1 MEPDVTTATFSLLSR
16 MSTGSDSNS
25 RGKSFKNTFIIRSFC
40 LTKNYCGKECL
51 KADLDV
57 HTVCCKNLLDVDK
70 RKRKKGGKEKE
81 ETASLN
87 LEAFQTRSQL
97 NLHQDEHQT
106 QLKEVVSNMKKMK
119 VKEHKKKA
127 KVSEVD

>member
-1 MEPDVTTATFSLLSR
+1 M
-16 MSTGSDSNS
+16 
-25 RGKSFKNTFIIRSFC
+25 
-40 LTKNYCGKECL
+40 
-51 KADLDV
+51 
-57 HTVCCKNLLDVDK
+57 DK

-87 LEAFQTRSQL
+87 LEAYHQSLCQL
-97 NLHQDEHQT
+97 NLLQDEHQT
-106 QLKEVVSNMKKMK
+106 RLKEVVSNMKKMK

>member
-1 MEPDVTTATFSLLSR
+1 M
-16 MSTGSDSNS
+16 
-25 RGKSFKNTFIIRSFC
+25 
-40 LTKNYCGKECL
+40 
-51 KADLDV
+51 
-57 HTVCCKNLLDVDK
+57 DK

-87 LEAFQTRSQL
+87 LEAYQSNFL
-97 NLHQDEHQT
+97 KDIHQDKRQT

>member
-1 MEPDVTTATFSLLSR
+1 M
-16 MSTGSDSNS
+16 
-25 RGKSFKNTFIIRSFC
+25 
-40 LTKNYCGKECL
+40 
-51 KADLDV
+51 
-57 HTVCCKNLLDVDK
+57 LDVDK

-87 LEAFQTRSQL
+87 LEAYQSLCQK

-106 QLKEVVSNMKKMK
+106 QLKEVVSNIKKIK
-119 VKEHKKKA
+119 VKKHKKKG

>member
-1 MEPDVTTATFSLLSR
+1 

-25 RGKSFKNTFIIRSFC
+25 QGKSLKNTFIIRSFC

-70 RKRKKGGKEKE
+70 RKWKKGGKEKE

-87 LEAFQTRSQL
+87 LEAFQTHFQK

-106 QLKEVVSNMKKMK
+106 QLKEVVSNIKKIK
-119 VKEHKKKA
+119 VKKHKKKG